1 MAFAVT
7 SFTGLTL
14 VSIQAAEQLG
24 LQAEQQELSIQT
36 ALDASAGSRSTGCFM
51 WPSGRGRAKPCT
63 MRSKHCQ
70 AVCRVQP
77 AALFPGKLPPQEHSF
92 RPSYRTG
99 DKTAETEN
107 QCTQQGFILIANN
120 TWEVAQR
127 NKPSRL
133 QTRRKSTVIFFPP
146 VNKIVV
152 KKTKP
157 QQMLMLKTTGL
168 HHLYQCAKTA

>member
-107 QCTQQGFILIANN
+107 QCTQQGFILIAN